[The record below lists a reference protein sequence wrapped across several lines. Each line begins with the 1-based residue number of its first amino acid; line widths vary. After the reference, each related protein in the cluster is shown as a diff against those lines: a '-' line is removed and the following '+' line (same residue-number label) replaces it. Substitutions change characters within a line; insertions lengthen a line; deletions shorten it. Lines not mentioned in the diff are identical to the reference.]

1 MASAFLPFAIDHLP
15 FAVYHYIEIPML
27 RYLVRR
33 LLLTI
38 PVLLGVAT
46 LVFALIHLVPGD
58 PAQAML
64 GEGAAPEELV
74 KLRHSLGLDQPL
86 LVQYKS
92 FLSGIARGDLGT
104 SFRYNTPVTAQI
116 REKLPNTAKLAVAAM
131 VLAILFAIPLGILA
145 AVFRGTIVDYSAM
158 TVALVGISMPN
169 FWLGPLLAILFA
181 VRLGWLPV
189 SGTGSIWHLVLP
201 AVTLGAALS
210 AILARMTRASLLE
223 ELRELYVLA
232 ARARGVSRTRAVL
245 RHAFRNSLIPIVTII
260 GLQFGAVLTGTIIT
274 ETIFA
279 WPGLGRLLIQA
290 INFRDYPLVQGC
302 ILFISVTYVAM
313 NLLTDLAYGFLD
325 PRIRFE

>member
-1 MASAFLPFAIDHLP
+1 MIT
-15 FAVYHYIEIPML
+15 
-27 RYLVRR
+27 YLIRR
-33 LLLTI
+33 LLLTV

-64 GEGAAPEELV
+64 GEGASQEEV
-74 KLRHSLGLDQPL
+74 QKLRGILGLDRPL
-86 LVQYKS
+86 ITQYVS
-92 FLSGIARGDLGT
+92 FLGGIARGDLGR
-104 SFRYNTPVTAQI
+104 SFRYNTPVTQEI
-116 REKLPNTAKLAVAAM
+116 RTRFPNTVKLALSAMFVALI
-131 VLAILFAIPLGILA
+131 VAIPLGILA
-145 AVFRGTIVDYSAM
+145 AVYRGTFIDHAAM
-158 TVALVGISMPN
+158 TLALAGICMPN

-181 VRLGWLPV
+181 VWLGWLPV
-189 SGTGSIWHLVLP
+189 SGTGTPAHLVLP
-201 AVTLGAALS
+201 AITLGAALA
-210 AILARMTRASLLE
+210 AILARMTRASVLE

-232 ARARGVSRTRAVL
+232 ARARGFSGARAVL

-279 WPGLGRLLIQA
+279 WPGIGRLLIQA

-313 NLLTDLAYGFLD
+313 NLITDLTYGFLD
-325 PRIRFE
+325 PRIRYD

>member
-1 MASAFLPFAIDHLP
+1 MA
-15 FAVYHYIEIPML
+15 

-33 LLLTI
+33 LLLTV

-64 GEGAAPEELV
+64 GEGATQQEV
-74 KLRHSLGLDQPL
+74 DRLRTSLGLDRPL
-86 LVQYKS
+86 LVQYQS
-92 FLSGIARGDLGT
+92 FLTGALQGDLGT
-104 SFRYNTPVTAQI
+104 SFRYDTPVTTQL
-116 REKLPNTAKLAVAAM
+116 REKLPNTAMLAVAAM
-131 VLAILFAIPLGILA
+131 LAAMIFAIPLGILA
-145 AVFRGTIVDYSAM
+145 AVYRGTAIDHAAM
-158 TVALVGISMPN
+158 TIALAGISMPN
-169 FWLGPLLAILFA
+169 FWLGPLLAIFFA
-181 VRLGWLPV
+181 VYLGWLPV

-232 ARARGVSRTRAVL
+232 ARARGISGARAVL
-245 RHAFRNSLIPIVTII
+245 HHAFRNSLIPIVTII

-279 WPGLGRLLIQA
+279 WPGIGRLLIQA
-290 INFRDYPLVQGC
+290 INFRDYPLIQGC

-313 NLLTDLAYGFLD
+313 NLLTDLTYGYLD
-325 PRIRFE
+325 PRIRYD

>member
-1 MASAFLPFAIDHLP
+1 MI
-15 FAVYHYIEIPML
+15 

-38 PVLLGVAT
+38 PVILGVAT
-46 LVFALIHLVPGD
+46 LVFGLIHLVPGD

-64 GEGAAPEELV
+64 GEAAPQAEVL
-74 KLRHSLGLDQPL
+74 KLRHTLGLDQPL
-86 LVQYKS
+86 LTQYRTY
-92 FLSGIARGDLGT
+92 LTGLLHGDLGT
-104 SFRYNTPVTAQI
+104 SFRYNAPVTAQI
-116 REKLPNTAKLAVAAM
+116 REKFPNTATLAVAAM
-131 VLAILFAIPLGILA
+131 LFAILFAIPLGILA
-145 AVFRGTIVDYSAM
+145 AVFRGTIIDHLAM
-158 TVALVGISMPN
+158 TVALAGISMPN

-189 SGTGSIWHLVLP
+189 SGTGGLSHLILP

-210 AILARMTRASLLE
+210 AILARMTRASVLE

-232 ARARGVSRTRAVL
+232 ARARGVSGMRAVV

-279 WPGLGRLLIQA
+279 WPGIGRLLIQA
-290 INFRDYPLVQGC
+290 ISFRDYPLVQGC
-302 ILFISVTYVAM
+302 ILFISITYVAM
-313 NLLTDLAYGFLD
+313 NLLTDLTYGLLD
-325 PRIRFE
+325 PRIRYD

>member
-1 MASAFLPFAIDHLP
+1 MA
-15 FAVYHYIEIPML
+15 

-33 LLLTI
+33 LLLTV

-64 GEGAAPEELV
+64 GEGASQEEV
-74 KLRHSLGLDQPL
+74 LRLRTSLGLDRPL
-86 LVQYKS
+86 LAQYTA
-92 FLSGIARGDLGT
+92 FLGGLVRGDLGT
-104 SFRYNTPVTAQI
+104 SFRYNTPVTQQI
-116 REKLPNTAKLAVAAM
+116 TSRLGNTAKLALAA
-131 VLAILFAIPLGILA
+131 VPLGIVA
-145 AVFRGTIVDYSAM
+145 AVFRGRAPDHAAM
-158 TVALVGISMPN
+158 TLALAGISMPN

-181 VRLGWLPV
+181 VYLGWLPV
-189 SGTGSIWHLVLP
+189 SGTGSLAHLVLP
-201 AVTLGAALS
+201 AITLGAALS

-232 ARARGVSRTRAVL
+232 ARARGLSGARAVL
-245 RHAFRNSLIPIVTII
+245 RHAFRNSLIPVVTII

-302 ILFISVTYVAM
+302 ILFISVTYVLM
-313 NLLTDLAYGFLD
+313 NLLTDLTYGMLD
-325 PRIRFE
+325 PRIRYE